1 MKETKNSH
9 LNMDGEHFILALGTI
24 DGIDNSILF
33 DNLSIAYGR
42 SSVKHTPVHLFGF
55 KLFYRETPLDPNDI
69 NTYHCK
75 GDTYPK
81 AFRTYKNVD
90 ENNMNS
96 VYEIILSK
104 NNPDAAGNYLHDNIV
119 FKDDNV
125 LLSGKISLAKNKFS
139 DDHTH
144 QESPQQVL
152 IKMDDVNNMK
162 VFINKRDFVVILN
175 NPLFYEKFSE
185 LLFDKELYMAY
196 TTNGVTF
203 MNRYSAQTMID
214 SRIL

>member
-104 NNPDAAGNYLHDNIV
+104 NNPDAAGNYLYDTIV
-119 FKDDNV
+119 FKDGYVSLRENFNLRVDD
-125 LLSGKISLAKNKFS
+125 LSNMKVFIKN
-139 DDHTH
+139 
-144 QESPQQVL
+144 
-152 IKMDDVNNMK
+152 DVNNMK
-162 VFINKRDFVVILN
+162 VFIDKRDFVVILN

-203 MNRYSAQTMID
+203 MNRFSAQTMID

>member
-1 MKETKNSH
+1 MKETKNSY
-9 LNMDGEHFILALGTI
+9 LNMDGEHFTLSLGTV

-96 VYEIILSK
+96 IYEIILSK
-104 NNPDAAGNYLHDNIV
+104 NNPDAAGNYLHDTIV
-119 FKDDNV
+119 FKDGYVSLRENFNLRVDD
-125 LLSGKISLAKNKFS
+125 LSNMKVFIKN
-139 DDHTH
+139 
-144 QESPQQVL
+144 
-152 IKMDDVNNMK
+152 DVNNMK
-162 VFINKRDFVVILN
+162 VFIDKRDFVVILN

-203 MNRYSAQTMID
+203 MNRFSAQTMID

>member
-9 LNMDGEHFILALGTI
+9 LNMDGEHFTLSLGTV

-33 DNLSIAYGR
+33 DNLSLEYGR

-104 NNPDAAGNYLHDNIV
+104 NNPDAAGNYPYNTIV
-119 FKDDNV
+119 FKDEY
-125 LLSGKISLAKNKFS
+125 ISLRENFNLKIEDTSNMKVFIKN
-139 DDHTH
+139 D
-144 QESPQQVL
+144 
-152 IKMDDVNNMK
+152 INNMK

-203 MNRYSAQTMID
+203 MNRYSAQMMID
-214 SRIL
+214 NRL